1 MGIFTRFMDIV
12 NSNINA
18 LLDKAEDPEKMIRL
32 MMQEMED
39 TLVDLKSSCAAKIAS
54 RTRATRDQ
62 ADFQQKVTRWT
73 ERAQLAVEKGRDDL
87 AKEALIEKKEAQA
100 GLDMLNKEL
109 DHLNLIIDECKNNI
123 LLIED
128 KLQVVIQK
136 HKALIRRGQEAKE
149 KNKINKVI
157 REANGSGVMTRF
169 DDLENR
175 IERMESD
182 AEVSGF
188 GSSSS
193 LESEFSKL
201 EAGSDVDDE
210 LAELK
215 KSVKKT
221 NSQ

>member
-54 RTRATRDQ
+54 RSRTMRDMELYKS
-62 ADFQQKVTRWT
+62 KVAQWT
-73 ERAQLAVEKGRDDL
+73 ERALLAVSKGRDDL
-87 AKEALIEKKEAQA
+87 AKEALIEKKEAQVN
-100 GLDMLNKEL
+100 LDNITREL
-109 DHLNLIIDECKNNI
+109 EHVTQIIDECKKNI
-123 LLIED
+123 VQIED

-136 HKALIRRGQEAKE
+136 HKSLILRGKEAQEQTRMNNVLRKSS
-149 KNKINKVI
+149 
-157 REANGSGVMTRF
+157 GSGVMSRF
-169 DDLENR
+169 DDFENR

-182 AEVSGF
+182 AEVSSYGTS
-188 GSSSS
+188 GK

-201 EAGSDVDDE
+201 EAGDDVEDE
-210 LAELK
+210 LAKLK
-215 KSVKKT
+215 KSVKISKT
-221 NSQ
+221 E